1 MDENPK
7 RNSEPKSNSTVLFA
21 LIVVAALAVSLFLIL
36 NQQKKTLD
44 FSDFKKLL
52 EITTYD
58 ESHEKLV
65 TGLTDDGILTIK
77 ESGTNGRQLE
87 YKEPNKMVVGP
98 NTIRGYLKYRV
109 VPGTNP
115 ENATD
120 GKFEVRERQN
130 SPGLCPGRVRS
141 REMCF

>member
-36 NQQKKTLD
+36 NQPKKTLD

-58 ESHEKLV
+58 DSHEKLV
-65 TGLTDDGILTIK
+65 TGLT
-77 ESGTNGRQLE
+77 
-87 YKEPNKMVVGP
+87 
-98 NTIRGYLKYRV
+98 
-109 VPGTNP
+109 
-115 ENATD
+115 
-120 GKFEVRERQN
+120 
-130 SPGLCPGRVRS
+130 
-141 REMCF
+141 